1 MLFNVLVHDCFNVL
15 RHFFYQQISDT
26 TMPEVKVSYTLDF
39 EFPQDI
45 ENIAREQG
53 ENPDTKVAIVQEFKD
68 LIYERGECTPHR
80 MDDDFLIKF
89 LRARFWKVDNAY
101 KLVMMK

>member
-1 MLFNVLVHDCFNVL
+1 MFSIIL
-15 RHFFYQQISDT
+15 YQQISDRKT
-26 TMPEVKVSYTLDF
+26 IMPDVKVSYSLDF
-39 EFPQDI
+39 EFPHDI

-68 LIYERGECTPHR
+68 LIYERGECSPHR

-101 KLVMMK
+101 KLVMMKRFQKLIFK